1 MDGKIET
8 RKSLLNQYNI
18 YDANIIFASVA
29 KISSDTQRES
39 SWAKRTIQCVKL
51 QANRLQKVTQSK
63 LECLRWF
70 KCVCWCIFM
79 ANIKT
84 VFFLSLSVLI
94 LLENDSFFAFI
105 LVLVNP

>member
-29 KISSDTQRES
+29 KIFPDR
-39 SWAKRTIQCVKL
+39 KRTIQCVKL
-51 QANRLQKVTQSK
+51 KANRVQKATQSK
-63 LECLRWF
+63 L
-70 KCVCWCIFM
+70 KCVWWCIFM

-84 VFFLSLSVLI
+84 AFLSLFRSVVL
-94 LLENDSFFAFI
+94 LLEDDSFFRIHFGFSKS
-105 LVLVNP
+105 LTMHK